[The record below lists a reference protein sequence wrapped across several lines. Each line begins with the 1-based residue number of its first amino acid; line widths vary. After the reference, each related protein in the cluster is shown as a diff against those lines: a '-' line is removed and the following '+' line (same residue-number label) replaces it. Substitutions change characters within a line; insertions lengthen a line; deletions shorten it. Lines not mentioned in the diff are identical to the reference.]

1 MLMNAGAGPKIQS
14 MKLLPAASVALLMGV
29 YVKDTAG

>member
-1 MLMNAGAGPKIQS
+1 MDAGAGPEIQS

>member
-1 MLMNAGAGPKIQS
+1 MNTGAGPKVQS

-29 YVKDTAG
+29 YVKDTVG